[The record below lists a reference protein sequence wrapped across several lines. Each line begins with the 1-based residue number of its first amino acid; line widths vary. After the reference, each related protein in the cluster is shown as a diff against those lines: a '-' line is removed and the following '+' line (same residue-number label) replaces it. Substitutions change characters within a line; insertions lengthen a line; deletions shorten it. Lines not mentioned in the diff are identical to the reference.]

1 MKREIRVTSE
11 AGLLT
16 QSMTGTARGGPV
28 LQGYAAVFNSL
39 SEDLGGFREKIL
51 PGAFSDS
58 LKNRDVMGLYSHDRS
73 SILARTRNGSLLLR
87 ENSHGLFFEL
97 RLPNT
102 QLGRDV
108 EALVDRGDI
117 TQMSFGFSVPARGD
131 DWVYERGQTIR
142 TLRTVTLFEVS
153 LVAEPA
159 YSQTVVAL
167 RRVLDAVIAADLAA
181 RRHRLDGLLVHN

>member
-87 ENSHGLFFEL
+87 ENSRGLFFEL